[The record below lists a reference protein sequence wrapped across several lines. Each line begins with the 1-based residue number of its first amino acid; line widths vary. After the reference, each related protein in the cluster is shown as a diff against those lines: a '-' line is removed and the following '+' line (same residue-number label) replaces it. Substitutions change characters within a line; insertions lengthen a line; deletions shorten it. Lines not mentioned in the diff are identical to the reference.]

1 MTVHEKR
8 ARMRRVLWDWGHAL
22 DGIARLEDELHC
34 FSVWAEDAANT
45 LAAQRLNGMPGG
57 GGCSDS
63 VSEAV
68 EELERRREMY
78 VDAARRASG
87 EISAILRRK
96 VLIDDLVAALPEI
109 QKRVLELRYIDG
121 HRWTY
126 IALKLHYDES
136 SVRRLETAAV
146 TALAE
151 RFDFGTVED
160 KRF

>member
-8 ARMRRVLWDWGHAL
+8 ARVRRMLWDWGHAL

-34 FSVWAEDAANT
+34 FSVWAEDARDT
-45 LAAQRLNGMPGG
+45 LKAQKLSGMPGG
-57 GGCSDS
+57 GGTGNS
-63 VSEAV
+63 VSDAV

-78 VDAARRASG
+78 VEAAQHSSR

-96 VLIDDLVAALPEI
+96 VLIDDMVAALPEI

-136 SVRRLETAAV
+136 SVRRLEAAAV
-146 TALAE
+146 TVLAE
-151 RFDFGTVED
+151 NLDFETEE
-160 KRF
+160 

>member
-8 ARMRRVLWDWGHAL
+8 ARVRRMLWDWGHSL
-22 DGIARLEDELHC
+22 DGIARLEDEMRC
-34 FSVWAEDAANT
+34 FGVWAEDAADT
-45 LAAQRLNGMPGG
+45 LRAQRLTEGPGG
-57 GGCSDS
+57 SGVADP
-63 VSEAV
+63 VARAV
-68 EELERRREMY
+68 EDLERRRGMY
-78 VDAARRASG
+78 IDAARRASS

-109 QKRVLELRYIDG
+109 QKRVIELRYIDG

-136 SVRRLETAAV
+136 SVRRLEAAAV
-146 TALAE
+146 SALAE
-151 RFDFGTVED
+151 RFDFETVED